1 MSDETDKYLTLSGYS
16 EGVYKEK
23 GSRFLAFAW
32 PVFTEDE
39 VRQHIKELK
48 KTYFDARH
56 HVYAFRLGADMKT
69 YRCSDDG
76 EPANSSGPPVLG
88 QIQSANL
95 TNVLIVVVRYF
106 GGTKLGVPGL
116 INAYRT
122 AASDAIANN
131 QIIEQYEQDRFTIRF
146 GYAAMND
153 VMRVLK
159 DENPLQSNQQFDNQ
173 CSIDLSIRKT
183 QGETLRQKLLKI
195 EGVRIDG
202 ESAES

>member
-1 MSDETDKYLTLSGYS
+1 MNEIADNDKFLTFAKYS
-16 EGVYKEK
+16 EGIYKEK

-32 PVFTEDE
+32 PVTTEDE
-39 VRQHIKELK
+39 VKMHIKELK

-56 HVYAFRLGADMKT
+56 HVYAFRLGADLKT
-69 YRCSDDG
+69 FRCSDDG

-122 AASDAIANN
+122 AAADAIANN
-131 QIIEQYEQDRFTIRF
+131 SIIEQFEQDRFTIRF
-146 GYAAMND
+146 DYGAMND

-159 DENPLQSNQQFDNQ
+159 DENPQQSNQQFDNR
-173 CSIDLSIRKT
+173 CSIDISVRKK
-183 QGETLRQKLLKI
+183 QGPTLRDKLCNI
-195 EGVRIDG
+195 EGVTID
-202 ESAES
+202 E

>member
-1 MSDETDKYLTLSGYS
+1 MDADSDKYLTFSGYS

-32 PVFTEDE
+32 PVTSEDE
-39 VRQHIKELK
+39 VRQHIKDLK

-88 QIQSANL
+88 QIQSANR

-131 QIIEQYEQDRFTIRF
+131 HIVEQFEQDRFTIKF
-146 GYAAMND
+146 DYAAMND

-159 DENPLQSNQQFDNQ
+159 EENPLQTNQQFDNQ
-173 CSIDLSIRKT
+173 CSIDLSIRKK
-183 QGETLRQKLLKI
+183 QGETLRQKLAKI
-195 EGVRIDG
+195 EGIKI
-202 ESAES
+202 E

>member
-1 MSDETDKYLTLSGYS
+1 MNEIADNDKFLTFAKYS
-16 EGVYKEK
+16 EGIYKEK

-32 PVFTEDE
+32 PVTTEDE
-39 VRQHIKELK
+39 VKMHIKELK

-56 HVYAFRLGADMKT
+56 HVYAFRLGADLKT
-69 YRCSDDG
+69 FRCSDDG

-122 AASDAIANN
+122 AAADAIANN
-131 QIIEQYEQDRFTIRF
+131 SIIEQFEQDRFTIRF
-146 GYAAMND
+146 DYGAMND

-159 DENPLQSNQQFDNQ
+159 DENPQQSNQQFDNR
-173 CSIDLSIRKT
+173 CSIDISVRKK
-183 QGETLRQKLLKI
+183 QGPALRDKLCNI
-195 EGVRIDG
+195 EGVTID
-202 ESAES
+202 E

>member
-1 MSDETDKYLTLSGYS
+1 MDADSDKYLTFSGYS
-16 EGVYKEK
+16 EGIYKEK
-23 GSRFLAFAW
+23 GSQFLAFAW
-32 PVFTEDE
+32 PVTTEDE
-39 VRQHIKELK
+39 VRQHIKDLK

-76 EPANSSGPPVLG
+76 EPANSSGPPVFG

-131 QIIEQYEQDRFTIRF
+131 QIVEQFEQDPFTIKF
-146 GYAAMND
+146 DYAAMND

-159 DENPLQSNQQFDNQ
+159 EENPQQTNQQFDNQ
-173 CSIDLSIRKT
+173 CSIDLSIRKK
-183 QGETLRQKLLKI
+183 QGETLRQKLSKI
-195 EGVRIDG
+195 EGLEIAG
-202 ESAES
+202 

>member
-1 MSDETDKYLTLSGYS
+1 MTDETDKYLTFSGYS
-16 EGVYKEK
+16 EGIYKEK

-32 PVFTEDE
+32 PVATEDE
-39 VRQHIKELK
+39 VRQHIKDLK

-131 QIIEQYEQDRFTIRF
+131 QIVEQFEQDCFTIKF
-146 GYAAMND
+146 DYAVMND

-159 DENPLQSNQQFDNQ
+159 EENPQQTNQQFDNQ
-173 CSIDLSIRKT
+173 CSIDLSIRKK
-183 QGETLRQKLLKI
+183 QGETLRQKLAKI
-195 EGVRIDG
+195 EGVNFDG
-202 ESAES
+202 AGEL

>member
-1 MSDETDKYLTLSGYS
+1 MNEIADNDKFLTFAKYS
-16 EGVYKEK
+16 EGIYKEK

-32 PVFTEDE
+32 PVTTEDE
-39 VRQHIKELK
+39 VKMHIKELK

-56 HVYAFRLGADMKT
+56 HVYAFRLGADLKT
-69 YRCSDDG
+69 FRCSDDG

-116 INAYRT
+116 IKAYRT
-122 AASDAIANN
+122 AAADAIANN
-131 QIIEQYEQDRFTIRF
+131 SIIEQFEQERFTIRF
-146 GYAAMND
+146 DYGAMND

-159 DENPLQSNQQFDNQ
+159 DENPQQSNQQFDNC
-173 CSIDLSIRKT
+173 CSIDISVRKKN
-183 QGETLRQKLLKI
+183 GEPLREKLLNINGLRI
-195 EGVRIDG
+195 E
-202 ESAES
+202 

>member
-1 MSDETDKYLTLSGYS
+1 MVNETDKYLTLNGYS

-32 PVFTEDE
+32 PVTTEDE
-39 VRQHIKELK
+39 VRQHVKELK

-122 AASDAIANN
+122 AAADAIANN
-131 QIIEQYEQDRFTIRF
+131 TIVEQYEQDCFTIKF
-146 GYAAMND
+146 SYTAMND

-159 DENPLQSNQQFDNQ
+159 EDNPTQTNQQFDNE

-183 QGETLRQKLLKI
+183 QGGALRKKLAKV
-195 EGVRIDG
+195 EGVEIKNMC
-202 ESAES
+202 

>member
-1 MSDETDKYLTLSGYS
+1 MTTEPIDNDKFLTIAGYS

-23 GSRFLAFAW
+23 GSQFLAFAW
-32 PVFTEDE
+32 PVTSEDE
-39 VRQHIKELK
+39 VKGHVKELK

-76 EPANSSGPPVLG
+76 EPSNSSGPPVLG

-95 TNVLIVVVRYF
+95 TNILIVVVRYF

-116 INAYRT
+116 INAYRS
-122 AASDAIANN
+122 AAADAIANN
-131 QIIEQYEQDRFTIRF
+131 TIVEQFEQDQFTICFGYEQ
-146 GYAAMND
+146 MNS

-159 DENPLQSNQQFDNQ
+159 EENPQQTNQQFDNQ
-173 CSIDLSIRKT
+173 CSIDISVRKKNSNILREKLS
-183 QGETLRQKLLKI
+183 KI
-195 EGVRIDG
+195 EGITIQ
-202 ESAES
+202 

>member
-1 MSDETDKYLTLSGYS
+1 MDTDNDKYLTLSNYS

-116 INAYRT
+116 INAYRS
-122 AASDAIANN
+122 AAADAIANN
-131 QIIEQYEQDRFTIRF
+131 NIIEQFEQDRFTIKF
-146 GYAAMND
+146 SYAAMND

-159 DENPLQSNQQFDNQ
+159 DENPLQTNQQFDNQ
-173 CSIDLSIRKT
+173 CSIDISIRKK
-183 QGETLRQKLLKI
+183 QSQVLREKL
-195 EGVRIDG
+195 GNIDG
-202 ESAES
+202 LEISD

>member
-1 MSDETDKYLTLSGYS
+1 MT
-16 EGVYKEK
+16 
-23 GSRFLAFAW
+23 
-32 PVFTEDE
+32 TEDE
-39 VRQHIKELK
+39 VRQHIKDLK

-131 QIIEQYEQDRFTIRF
+131 QIVEQYEQDRFTIKF
-146 GYAAMND
+146 DYAAMND

-159 DENPLQSNQQFDNQ
+159 DENPQQTNQQFDNQ
-173 CSIDLSIRKT
+173 CSIDLSIRKK
-183 QGETLRQKLLKI
+183 QGETLRQKLSKI
-195 EGVRIDG
+195 EGLTIID
-202 ESAES
+202 